1 MARLFG
7 TDGVRGVAGEDLTG
21 QLAMDLAAA
30 AAGLLKDARATTA
43 TLSNGARLVDVVGR
57 DPRASGEFLEAAVV
71 AGLAG
76 AGVDV
81 LRLGVIPTPGV
92 AHLTAELGAD
102 LGVML
107 SASHNP
113 AADNGIKLFAR
124 GGFEL
129 PDAAEDEIEAR
140 LADPGRLRPG
150 QPAVGFGRVHDARG
164 ERERYLAHLLASRP
178 GGAGG
183 EAHGAAAAGG
193 AVAQRAG
200 RTAGAA
206 GQGAAP
212 LAGMRV
218 VVDCAHGAASELAP
232 VLLRRA
238 GADVIA
244 IGAEPDGENINTG
257 CGSTHLETLSAAV
270 VKHGADAGIAHDG
283 DADRCLAVDA
293 AGQVIDGDQILAVLA
308 LGLKARN
315 RLAGDTVVATVM
327 SNLGFRLAMAEAGI
341 TVVET
346 AVGDRYVLE
355 AMRAGSFVL
364 GGEQSGHIIM
374 LDHATTGDGLPTA
387 LHLLAAAAG
396 QGVTLADLARMMTRY
411 PQVLVNVT
419 GVDKA
424 RAAESPELATA
435 VAAAKA
441 ELGTSG
447 RVLVRPS
454 GTEPTVRVM
463 VEAKDH
469 AHAKRLT
476 DTLAATIRAVSLPR
490 PCTSFVIRSGFDLIE
505 RRSGI
510 REGARPAWQ
519 AWGVILGIGVD
530 LVDIARM
537 DEAL

>member
-1 MARLFG
+1 MGRLFG

-30 AAGLLKDARATTA
+30 AAGLLQGARARTGPG
-43 TLSNGARLVDVVGR
+43 SNGSRPVAVVGR

-113 AADNGIKLFAR
+113 AEDNGIKLFAR
-124 GGFEL
+124 GGFKL

-140 LADPGRLRPG
+140 IAKPG
-150 QPAVGFGRVHDARG
+150 QARSGPPAGGFGRVRDARA
-164 ERERYLAHLLASRP
+164 ERERYLTHLLKSSGTTGE
-178 GGAGG
+178 GG
-183 EAHGAAAAGG
+183 
-193 AVAQRAG
+193 
-200 RTAGAA
+200 
-206 GQGAAP
+206 P
-212 LAGMRV
+212 LAGLRV

-244 IGAEPDGENINTG
+244 IGAAPDGENINAG

-270 VKHGADAGIAHDG
+270 VEHGADAGIAHDG

-293 AGQVIDGDQILAVLA
+293 SGQVIDGDQILAVLA
-308 LGLKARN
+308 LGLKARH

-327 SNLGFRLAMAEAGI
+327 SNLGFRLAMADAGI
-341 TVVET
+341 AVVET

-374 LDHATTGDGLPTA
+374 LDHATTGDGLLTA
-387 LHLLAAAAG
+387 LHLLATAA
-396 QGVTLADLARMMTRY
+396 QQQVTLAGLAKVMTRY
-411 PQVLVNVT
+411 PQVLVNVS

-424 RAAESPELATA
+424 RAAEAPELAAA
-435 VAAAKA
+435 VAAAEA

-463 VEAKDH
+463 VEAKDQHH
-469 AHAKRLT
+469 ASRLAES
-476 DTLAATIRAVSLPR
+476 LAATVRAVSLPT
-490 PCTSFVIRSGFDLIE
+490 PAPPT
-505 RRSGI
+505 RRL
-510 REGARPAWQ
+510 AR
-519 AWGVILGIGVD
+519 
-530 LVDIARM
+530 
-537 DEAL
+537 